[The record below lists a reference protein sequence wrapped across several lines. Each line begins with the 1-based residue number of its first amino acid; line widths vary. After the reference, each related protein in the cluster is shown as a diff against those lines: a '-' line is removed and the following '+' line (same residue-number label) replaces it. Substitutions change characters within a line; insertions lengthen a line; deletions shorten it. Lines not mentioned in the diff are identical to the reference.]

1 MVVANKQES
10 VSKQLAA
17 DKYAFGVFAAVFLII
32 LGAITWLTSYSFG
45 GISKAIG
52 VLSALTRGELD
63 VAMPAPGFMH
73 SQKDEVGQ
81 LNTSLETYRGHLL
94 EMESIRATQSQK
106 RQQRDKVVLD
116 KMASLSSQLQG
127 DAKKLLEADIERM
140 KSLTETEDFEQAEE
154 ASAELMSIA
163 VSRMS
168 DEVVALIE
176 ARTGEIKS
184 ALDRNEEL
192 LLNILPKSIADRKL
206 ADEKVIADAHESCS
220 ILFGDI
226 VGFTQLSKDLGAERL
241 VEFLDEVFTRF
252 DDFSDELGLEKIKTI
267 GDNYMVACGVPHF
280 DPEHPYKIAEM
291 GQRMVRYIQEMDPV
305 EGHIPAMRIG
315 IHSGPLV
322 AGVIGKRK
330 FIYDLWG
337 DAVNTAARMESHG
350 IPNKIHM
357 SADTAH
363 VIKDRFDIESRG
375 IMEIKGKGPME
386 TFLLSV

>member
-1 MVVANKQES
+1 
-10 VSKQLAA
+10 
-17 DKYAFGVFAAVFLII
+17 
-32 LGAITWLTSYSFG
+32 
-45 GISKAIG
+45 
-52 VLSALTRGELD
+52 
-63 VAMPAPGFMH
+63 
-73 SQKDEVGQ
+73 
-81 LNTSLETYRGHLL
+81 
-94 EMESIRATQSQK
+94 MESIRATQSQK

-116 KMASLSSQLQG
+116 KMASLSNQLQG

-241 VEFLDEVFTRF
+241 VEFLDEVFTKF

-291 GQRMVRYIQEMDPV
+291 GQRMVRYIQEMDPIH
-305 EGHIPAMRIG
+305 GHVPAMRIG

-357 SADTAH
+357 SAETAGI
-363 VIKDRFDIESRG
+363 IKDRFAIESRG
-375 IMEIKGKGPME
+375 IMEIKGKGAME
-386 TFLLSV
+386 TFLLSA